1 MKDRLALGSHTL
13 DLAAGELLDGDGQPA
28 PLRRQALELLCVLG
42 RRAGQVV
49 GKDDLM
55 EAVWGGVVVGETSL
69 AQAVADIRRALGDGG
84 HRLLRNV
91 ARRGYRLVPDD
102 AAEAGDEVPALSIA
116 VLPLRVEGEGEGED
130 IGWFAEA
137 LHGDLVT
144 EVALL
149 RGALV
154 IARDTVATYGTRPV
168 DPRQVAREL
177 RVRHVV
183 RGSLRVDGSSIRLN
197 LVLIDGGSGM
207 QRWAEVFNLE
217 RARLAQGLAAFA
229 VQLGRV
235 LHTAVVRSAVAQR
248 AALSPLEVSADDLA
262 MQAAAIWC
270 RGINA
275 DNLHAALQLLDRA
288 VALDPASVRGW
299 GALTVLT
306 LHAML
311 NGWLP
316 DDAAVRERIGEAF
329 ERLQRLDSECYFTDQ
344 ARAIHAFMRGDWAGL
359 LRISSQAV
367 ARSPRPVPFATHGYA
382 LILNGRAD
390 EAVAALEQALRL
402 SPRDPLLAD
411 WQYRLAFAHY
421 MAGRLELADDW
432 SRTAALTNPLL
443 SWPPIH
449 AAAMLELQQPDAA
462 CEAWR
467 EHAMRHPRFD
477 AAQVERRLPA
487 GEARLIEARTRLVD
501 SLRATGMR

>member
-13 DLAAGELLDGDGQPA
+13 DLAAGELLDADGQPA

-49 GKDDLM
+49 GKDELM
-55 EAVWGGVVVGETSL
+55 DAVWRDVVVGETSL
-69 AQAVADIRRALGDGG
+69 AQAVADIRRALGDSG

-91 ARRGYRLVPDD
+91 ARRGYRLLPDD
-102 AAEAGDEVPALSIA
+102 EAGADDEMAALSIA
-116 VLPLRVEGEGEGED
+116 VLPLQLED
-130 IGWFAEA
+130 GNDELGWFAEA

-168 DPRQVAREL
+168 DPRRVAREL

-183 RGSLRVDGSSIRLN
+183 RGSLRVEGTSIRLN
-197 LVLIDGGSGM
+197 LALIDGASGM
-207 QRWAEVFNLE
+207 QRWAEVFTVE
-217 RARLAQGLAAFA
+217 RARLAQGLSAFA

-235 LHTAVVRSAVAQR
+235 LHTAVVRSTVAQR
-248 AALSPLEVSADDLA
+248 AALSALEVSAEDLA
-262 MQAAAIWC
+262 MRAAAIWC
-270 RGINA
+270 RGLSA
-275 DNLHAALQLLDRA
+275 DNLHEALRLLDRA
-288 VALDPASVRGW
+288 VALDPESVRGW

-316 DDAAVRERIGEAF
+316 DDEAVRERNREAF
-329 ERLQRLDSECYFTDQ
+329 DRLQRLDSESYHTDQ
-344 ARAIHAFMRGDWAGL
+344 ARAIHAFMRRDWAGL
-359 LRISSQAV
+359 LRISSAAV

-390 EAVAALEQALRL
+390 EAVAALEQALQL

-432 SRTAALTNPLL
+432 SRTAVLTNPQL
-443 SWPPIH
+443 SWPPVH
-449 AAAMLELQQPDAA
+449 VAAMVEMQQPDAA
-462 CEAWR
+462 REAWR
-467 EHAMRHPRFD
+467 EHVLRHPQFD
-477 AAQVERRLPA
+477 VAQVERRLPA
-487 GEARLIEARTRLVD
+487 GDARLLEARARLIA
-501 SLRATGMR
+501 SLRSIGMA

>member
-13 DLAAGELLDGDGQPA
+13 DLAAGELLDAEGRPA

-42 RRAGQVV
+42 QRAGEVV
-49 GKDDLM
+49 GKDELM
-55 EAVWGGVVVGETSL
+55 DAVWRDVVVGETSL
-69 AQAVADIRRALGDGG
+69 AQAVADIRRALGDSG

-102 AAEAGDEVPALSIA
+102 AAEAGEEVPALSIA
-116 VLPLRVEGEGEGED
+116 VMPLRVEGAGDEL
-130 IGWFAEA
+130 GWFAEA

-154 IARDTVATYGTRPV
+154 ISRDTVATYGTQPV
-168 DPRQVAREL
+168 DPRLVAREL

-183 RGSLRVDGSSIRLN
+183 RGSLRVEGPTIRLN
-197 LVLIDGGSGM
+197 LALIDGTSGM
-207 QRWAEVFNLE
+207 QRWAEVFVVE
-217 RARLAQGLAAFA
+217 RARLAQGLADLA

-235 LHTAVVRSAVAQR
+235 LHTAVLRSAVAQR

-262 MQAAAIWC
+262 MQAVALWC

-275 DNLHAALQLLDRA
+275 ENLRSALPLLERA
-288 VALDPASVRGW
+288 VALDPDSVRAW
-299 GALTVLT
+299 GGLTVLS

-316 DDAAVRERIGEAF
+316 DDDTVRERLAEAF
-329 ERLQRLDSECYFTDQ
+329 EHLQRLDSESYFTDQ
-344 ARAIHAFMRGDWAGL
+344 ARAIHAFMRRDWDGL
-359 LRISSQAV
+359 LRVSSAAV

-382 LILNGRAD
+382 LILNGQAD

-421 MAGRLELADDW
+421 LAGRLELADDW
-432 SRTAALTNPLL
+432 SRTAALSNPLL

-449 AAAMLELQQPDAA
+449 AAAMWELQQAGAA
-462 CEAWR
+462 REAWQ
-467 EHAMRHPRFD
+467 EHVGRHPQFD
-477 AAQVERRLPA
+477 AGQVERRLPA
-487 GEARLIEARTRLVD
+487 GDERLLAARARLIA
-501 SLRATGMR
+501 SLRTLGMP

>member
-13 DLAAGELLDGDGQPA
+13 DLAAGELLDAEGRPA
-28 PLRRQALELLCVLG
+28 ALRRQALELLCVLG
-42 RRAGQVV
+42 RRAGEVV
-49 GKDDLM
+49 SKDELM
-55 EAVWGGVVVGETSL
+55 DAVWGELVVGETSL
-69 AQAVADIRRALGDGG
+69 AQAVADIRRALGDSG

-102 AAEAGDEVPALSIA
+102 EAEAAQEVPALSIA
-116 VLPLRVEGEGEGED
+116 VLPLRVDGAGDELAWIAD
-130 IGWFAEA
+130 A

-144 EVALL
+144 EVAQL

-154 IARDTVATYGTRPV
+154 IARDTVATCGTQPV

-197 LVLIDGGSGM
+197 LALIDGADGM
-207 QRWAEVFNLE
+207 QRWTEAFVVE
-217 RARLAQGLAAFA
+217 RARLAQGLSALA

-235 LHTAVVRSAVAQR
+235 LHTAVLRSTVAQR

-262 MQAAAIWC
+262 MQAVGIWC

-275 DNLHAALQLLDRA
+275 GNLRTALPLLERA
-288 VALDPASVRGW
+288 VALDPDSVRGW
-299 GALTVLT
+299 GGLTVLT

-316 DDAAVRERIGEAF
+316 DDAAVHERIAEAF
-329 ERLQRLDSECYFTDQ
+329 GHLQRLDSESYFTDQ
-344 ARAIHAFMRGDWAGL
+344 ARAIHAFMRRDWGGL
-359 LRISSQAV
+359 LRVSSEAV

-421 MAGRLELADDW
+421 MAGRLDLADDW
-432 SRTAALTNPLL
+432 SRTAALANPLL
-443 SWPPIH
+443 SWPPVH
-449 AAAMLELQQPDAA
+449 AAAMLELRQPDAA
-462 CEAWR
+462 REAWQ
-467 EHAMRHPRFD
+467 EHAGRHPHFD

-487 GEARLIEARTRLVD
+487 GDPRLLEARARLVA
-501 SLRATGMR
+501 SLRAAGMP